1 MDSIGESESSPHTKV
16 TLSDLL
22 RFPYGVYFLV
32 DCLQGNLPKY
42 FTRKIWRAY
51 TYAILVFSPYWFLR
65 FFIKKD
71 SRIQQ
76 NYWYN

>member
-42 FTRKIWRAY
+42 FTRKI
-51 TYAILVFSPYWFLR
+51 
-65 FFIKKD
+65 
-71 SRIQQ
+71 
-76 NYWYN
+76 